1 MDFEL
6 FEFDKEVENNT
17 SIIESRSIK
26 RKSKHITKSFLKKEK
41 ALQILTELPKK
52 DENIHIVSNG
62 SFDYFTLIPIL
73 IELEKTQIEHFYFST
88 WTLNNINSESIIKLF
103 DDGKIKT
110 INCLVGLYFKK
121 RESNVFN
128 FLYENIKERKQKIFA
143 NENHSKVTLLNSK
156 ENFYTIEGSANF
168 TANPR
173 IEQFTIHNSQLL
185 FEFHKQWMDEI
196 LLNNG

>member
-110 INCLVGLYFKK
+110 INCLVG
-121 RESNVFN
+121 
-128 FLYENIKERKQKIFA
+128 
-143 NENHSKVTLLNSK
+143 
-156 ENFYTIEGSANF
+156 
-168 TANPR
+168 
-173 IEQFTIHNSQLL
+173 
-185 FEFHKQWMDEI
+185 
-196 LLNNG
+196 